1 MAEKIFVRDYSAV
14 IAPAAQF
21 DFIDM
26 YISANSTLIVLEFGN
41 DLANVAGWTF
51 AQWQLLKNGMPQ
63 YPMDAIF
70 DQMGYAAQRQTI
82 ENLQWQGGDR
92 FQLRGLMA
100 AAGPAGCA
108 VLASI
113 KYKIVDND

>member
-1 MAEKIFVRDYSAV
+1 MAKTFIEDFSQV
-14 IAPAAQF
+14 IAPATQY

-26 YISANSTLIVLEFGN
+26 YVPANSTLIVKSFGN
-41 DLANVAGWTF
+41 DLSNVAGWTF
-51 AQWQLLKNGMPQ
+51 TQWQLLKNGMAQ

-70 DQMGYAAQRQTI
+70 DQMGYAAQRQQI
-82 ENLQWQGGDR
+82 QQLKWQGGDR

-108 VLASI
+108 VLVSI
-113 KYKIVDND
+113 EYDIVDND